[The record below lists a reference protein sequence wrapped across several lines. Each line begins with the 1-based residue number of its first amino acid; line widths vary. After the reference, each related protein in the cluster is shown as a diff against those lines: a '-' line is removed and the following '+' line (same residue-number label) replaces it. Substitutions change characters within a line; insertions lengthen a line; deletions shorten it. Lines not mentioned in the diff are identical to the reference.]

1 MNHQDWK
8 PVIIHGKAAPVN
20 QRPPPKH
27 YERTKEQKLEDEEL
41 GTHKKVPLSMAKM
54 IQQGRIAKGFK
65 TQKDL
70 AIAVGCE
77 CEYHRCVRV
86 GSSHSRPWCPP
97 KIEEGT
103 GGKVKVS
110 LCTIQRCNIHLRTQV
125 PPISLLQIWLVA
137 QCCSRRVNPS

>member
-1 MNHQDWK
+1 MSHQDWT
-8 PVIIHGKAAPVN
+8 PVIIHGKAAPAK

-70 AIAVGCE
+70 AIAIGVNASII
-77 CEYHRCVRV
+77 
-86 GSSHSRPWCPP
+86 GSYESGRAIPDP
-97 KIEEGT
+97 G
-103 GGKVKVS
+103 V
-110 LCTIQRCNIHLRTQV
+110 
-125 PPISLLQIWLVA
+125 LQKL
-137 QCCSRRVNPS
+137 RRVLGVKLK